1 MWKEFLYSLINFLIL
16 FGALF
21 LITRKMI
28 AKMFRSRQEKIGQDL
43 QDADD
48 ARREAA
54 RLTEDIAEANAQ
66 GERDRAAIL
75 SDAKARAEESSAA
88 AEIERQGEVHALKL
102 AAEQSEEQ
110 LRADMEARVRSATI
124 RRVAEAAGETLKEDR
139 FAEARQGL
147 TDSFIEQIRNL
158 VAAMP
163 SDILNMNELKKL
175 DISISSAE
183 PLSDEEMKKLTQILC
198 ETFISCRNEVDK
210 DLIGGV
216 RMRVGD
222 TVYDGTLAH
231 SLDRLTQDVERN
243 TLQSDSET
251 QSIAEG
257 IREKLKAPATD
268 VDVFQTGEVISVSDG
283 ICRVSGLADV
293 MAGEMLEFP
302 GDLRGMVMDLDSAD
316 VGVVLLGN
324 FESVQEGMSVRRTG
338 RIIEVPV
345 GDAMIGRVVDSLGR
359 PVDGRGPIAA
369 TEHRAIESPAPNVLN
384 RQPVSVPLQTGIKAI
399 DALIPIGRG
408 QRELII
414 GDRQTGKTAIAID
427 TILNQKGKDVL
438 CIYVAIGQ
446 KESTV
451 ASVVETLRSR
461 GAMDYTTVVCA
472 HASEPAPMLYIAPY
486 AGAAIG
492 EHFMY
497 QGKDVLIIY
506 DDLSKQAVAYR
517 EISLLLQRPPGR
529 EAYPGDV
536 FYLHSRL
543 LERAARLSDE
553 LGGGSMTALPI
564 IETQAGDISAYI
576 PTNVISITD
585 GQIFLETDL
594 FHSGVR
600 PAVNVGLSVSRVG
613 GAAQLGAMKQVAGR
627 LRMDLAQY
635 RELASFAQF
644 GSDLDK
650 ATRAT
655 LERGAH
661 MTELLKQPQYQ
672 PMDAADQ
679 VVAIFAAAE
688 GYTDSLPLEAVPR
701 FEEGLV
707 EEVRRKMPAL
717 ADQILT
723 GKKLPAETLT
733 ELRGV
738 IVQGNLLTPHLIRR
752 GRRPRR
758 PA

>member
-1 MWKEFLYSLINFLIL
+1 M
-16 FGALF
+16 
-21 LITRKMI
+21 
-28 AKMFRSRQEKIGQDL
+28 
-43 QDADD
+43 
-48 ARREAA
+48 
-54 RLTEDIAEANAQ
+54 
-66 GERDRAAIL
+66 
-75 SDAKARAEESSAA
+75 
-88 AEIERQGEVHALKL
+88 HALKL

-738 IVQGNLLTPHLIRR
+738 IEAFKETF
-752 GRRPRR
+752 
-758 PA
+758 